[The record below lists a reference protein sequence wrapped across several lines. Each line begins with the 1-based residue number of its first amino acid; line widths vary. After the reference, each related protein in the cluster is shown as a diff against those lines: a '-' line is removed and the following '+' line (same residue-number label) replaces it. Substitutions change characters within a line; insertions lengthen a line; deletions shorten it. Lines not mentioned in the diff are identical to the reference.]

1 VITVER
7 LSKADSS
14 NDRFWP
20 IAMEIR
26 VPWHVGDQGKNGRVL
41 LNVSFV
47 ARDRCCRKSR
57 KLSSSQNLTKIGF

>member
-57 KLSSSQNLTKIGF
+57 KSNDAKNFANGDF